1 MSKILIVSDTWSPHI
16 NGVVTTLK
24 KIEEYA
30 KGEVEFVTPHSFK
43 THPNP
48 FYPELRLAFPNQKEI
63 QTVIDSIRP
72 EFIHIA
78 TEGPIGYAMRKW
90 CVRNKVKFTTSYHT
104 KFPEYFKAYFNIPT
118 CITYPYFKWFHNA
131 GKGMFVAT
139 ESLRLDLEKKGF
151 KNCMAWAR
159 GVDTE
164 LFWDYD
170 NQPKADPKFALF
182 VGRVSKE
189 KNIEAFL
196 NLKYNGV
203 KVVVGDGPQLK
214 ELKKK
219 YPDVQ
224 FKGSMTGEFL
234 AWYYQNA
241 EVFVFPSKSDTF
253 GLVMLEALACGTPV
267 AAYNVTGPKDVIIPS
282 VGCVDDDLQKALDT
296 AIHCDRMV
304 CRNYAERFGW
314 KNVVDIFIKK
324 VKYENVPS

>member
-1 MSKILIVSDTWSPHI
+1 MSKILIVTDTWSPHI

-24 KIEEYA
+24 KISQYA
-30 KGEVEFVTPHSFK
+30 GKDVTIISPIWFE
-43 THPNP
+43 TYPNP
-48 FYPELRLAFPNQKEI
+48 FYPELRLAFPNQDEI
-63 QTVIDSIRP
+63 QTVMDAVKP
-72 EFIHIA
+72 QFIHIA
-78 TEGPIGYAMRKW
+78 TEGPIGYATRKW
-90 CVRNKVKFTTSYHT
+90 CIKNKIQFTTSYHT
-104 KFPEYFKAYFNIPT
+104 KFPEYFKAYFGIPT
-118 CITYPYFKWFHNA
+118 WITYPYFKWFHNA

-139 ESLRLDLEKKGF
+139 ESLRQDLESRGF
-151 KNCMAWAR
+151 KNCISWTR

-170 NQPKADPKFALF
+170 DPPKANPKFALF

-196 NLKYNGV
+196 DLKYDGV

-214 ELKKK
+214 ELKEK

-224 FKGSMTGEFL
+224 FKGALMGEFL

-267 AAYNVTGPKDVIIPS
+267 AAYNVTGPKDIIHPS

-296 AIHCDRMV
+296 ALHCDRKV
-304 CRNYAERFGW
+304 CRNYAEQYSW
-314 KNVVDIFIKK
+314 KNAVDIFIKK
-324 VKYENVPS
+324 ISC